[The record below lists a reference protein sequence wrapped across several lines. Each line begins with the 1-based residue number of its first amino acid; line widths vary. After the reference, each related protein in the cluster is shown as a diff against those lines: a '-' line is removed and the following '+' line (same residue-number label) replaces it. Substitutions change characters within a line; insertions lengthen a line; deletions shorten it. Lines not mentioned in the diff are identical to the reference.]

1 MCRYLLLSDR
11 CESAIKFCVYYTI
24 KTEGIARDTLF
35 FSGKCL
41 ILEWYDAAD
50 CSVLF
55 TELSD
60 HYGVKAMVFPRVVDI
75 SGKMKA
81 DSSYVVTAEDV
92 RAYEA
97 L

>member
-1 MCRYLLLSDR
+1 MMLR
-11 CESAIKFCVYYTI
+11 
-24 KTEGIARDTLF
+24 IAPY
-35 FSGKCL
+35 C
-41 ILEWYDAAD
+41 
-50 CSVLF
+50 F
-55 TELSD
+55 TERSD

-97 L
+97 R